1 MALTHP
7 TTTNAVKTMEET
19 ILIDEKELISK
30 FVEKAQE
37 INRILI
43 DSLNRKMIE
52 YGLNPGQYVGGLTC
66 TISSKA
72 MSLEQNINNLFA
84 AYSNNFAESVFF
96 QCENI
101 KLMNAMNVIRE
112 YMSDRGLEYDF
123 LKFKESKEANKI
135 KHGQIKMIEQGPKK
149 TVF

>member
-7 TTTNAVKTMEET
+7 TTTNAAKTMEET

-30 FVEKAQE
+30 FVDKAQG
-37 INRILI
+37 INKILI
-43 DSLNRKMIE
+43 AGMNRKMME
-52 YGLNPGQYVGGLTC
+52 YGLDPSQYVGGLSC
-66 TISSKA
+66 TICSTD

-84 AYSNNFAESVFF
+84 VYSANYAESIFF

-101 KLMNAMNVIRE
+101 KLMNTMNVIHE
-112 YMSDRGLEYDF
+112 YLIDRGLEYDF

-135 KHGQIKMIEQGPKK
+135 KQGQIKTIEQSPEN
-149 TVF
+149 